1 MEGAKFCKMVGI
13 FLFAIVAVHQARQ
26 GQCSITPGDRVRL
39 CGGGEQAC
47 SGREGKKRGGRK
59 LFMTGGLHKI
69 GINGTR
75 SQLMLILRTKWI
87 QMEHFHHFNQT

>member
-39 CGGGEQAC
+39 CGGGEQVC
-47 SGREGKKRGGRK
+47 SGREVLGKRREERRK
-59 LFMTGGLHKI
+59 KAIHDRWT
-69 GINGTR
+69 
-75 SQLMLILRTKWI
+75 SQNW
-87 QMEHFHHFNQT
+87 N